1 MERAGLIREL
11 ERRAKEL
18 RKDILRMT
26 TGAGSGHPGGSLSAA
41 DIVAVLYFHKM
52 RLNPKKPDW
61 PDRDRFIMSKGHCC
75 PAQYAALSELGYFG
89 KGEIGNL
96 RKLGCILQ
104 GHPDMCKTPGVE
116 INTGSLGQG
125 LSVANGI
132 ALAGRID
139 RKDYRVYCVLG
150 DGELQEGQVWE
161 AAMSSSHYKLD
172 SLVAIVDKNGLQIDG
187 PTEEVM
193 GLHSISDKFRAFGWN
208 TMEIDGHSIGEILDA
223 LNTAEK
229 MKGKPTLIVANTVKG
244 KGVSFMEGQV
254 AFHGKALDEEQLK
267 KALKELA

>member
-1 MERAGLIREL
+1 MERPELIKSL
-11 ERRAKEL
+11 ESRARVL

-41 DIVAVLYFHKM
+41 DLVTVIYFHKL
-52 RLNPKKPDW
+52 RHNPKKPDW
-61 PDRDRFIMSKGHCC
+61 EDRDRFIMSKGHCC

-89 KGEIGNL
+89 KEEIGNL

-132 ALAGRID
+132 ALAGKID
-139 RKDYRVYCVLG
+139 GKAYRVYCILG

-172 SLVAIVDKNGLQIDG
+172 NLVAIVDNNGLQIDG

-193 GLHSISDKFRAFGWN
+193 GLHSISDKFKAFGWN
-208 TMEIDGHSIGEILDA
+208 TMEIDGHNIEDILDA

-229 MKGKPTLIVANTVKG
+229 IKGKPTMIVANTVKG
-244 KGVSFMEGQV
+244 RGVSFMEGQ
-254 AFHGKALDEEQLK
+254 AGFHGKTLDEEQLA
-267 KALKELA
+267 KALKELD